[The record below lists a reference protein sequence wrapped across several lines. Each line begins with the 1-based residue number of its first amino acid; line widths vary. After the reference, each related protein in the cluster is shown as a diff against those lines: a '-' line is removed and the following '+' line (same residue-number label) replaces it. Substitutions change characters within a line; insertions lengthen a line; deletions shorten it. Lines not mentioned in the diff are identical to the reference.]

1 MADYQDLADL
11 TPVLKNVYLSV
22 RKNAFPKLTPL
33 LSAAKR
39 GGPASVKYAG
49 NDLFFVVKLGRRG
62 GFVASANGYLPD
74 HVAAVEKQGR
84 LGIARMYA
92 TVQVDGLAAKASED
106 PKGAY
111 ISMAKKITEDVM
123 DAWQLEQNRVL
134 HGDSLAIRGLVASR
148 TSASVVT
155 VVSPYGIASSGP
167 GNLHINVGDTLA
179 SLDATD
185 SFVTLLAKAVVSSVT
200 LSGDTATITFASTI
214 EGGGTIAAGDALVA
228 AVPTAT
234 SASDTSYG
242 AEPHGLKSIIDV
254 EGSFATFEGINDAR
268 WVAQKMTSTTVDEGI
283 LMKLLNTIRARGGI
297 DWRANPKSML
307 LLTTT
312 GIWQQYGDSLLGLR
326 RFAAPEMELEG
337 GFKGVMVGGA
347 TLIDDPWCPR
357 GRVYAIHTPD
367 TMFVDLMDFGKLSYQ
382 DAPQW
387 NRASGRDAWEAVF
400 ATYWNYG
407 VTRRNTH
414 GVISGITDT
423 VNYSPVY

>member
-1 MADYQDLADL
+1 MPDFQDLADL

-39 GGPASVKYAG
+39 GGPATVKYAG

-62 GFVASANGYLPD
+62 GFVASAAGYLPD

-106 PKGAY
+106 PKGSF

-123 DAWQLEQNRVL
+123 DSWQLEQNRVL
-134 HGDSLAIRGLVASR
+134 HGDSLGIRAVVASR
-148 TSASVVT
+148 SSSTAVTASA
-155 VVSPYGIASSGP
+155 PYGIASSGP
-167 GNLHINVGDTLA
+167 GNLHIQVGDVMA
-179 SLDATD
+179 SLDAD
-185 SFVTLLAKAVVSSVT
+185 GSYALLAKATVSTIT
-200 LSGDTATITFASTI
+200 LSGDTATITFGATI
-214 EGGGTIAAGDALVA
+214 EGSGTIAANDLLVA
-228 AVPTAT
+228 CVPTAANST
-234 SASDTSYG
+234 DTSYG
-242 AEPHGLKSIIDV
+242 AEPHGLKSIVDV
-254 EGSFATFEGINDAR
+254 EDAFTTFEGINDAR
-268 WVAQKMTSTTVDEGI
+268 WIAQKLTSTTVDEGI
-283 LMKLLNTIRARGGI
+283 LMKLLNTIRSRGGI

-307 LLTTT
+307 LITST

-326 RFAAPEMELEG
+326 RFSAPEMELEG

-347 TLIDDPWCPR
+347 TLIDDPWVPR

-367 TMFVDLMDFGKLSYQ
+367 TIFVDLMDFGKLSYQ

-387 NRASGRDAWEAVF
+387 SRASGRDAWEAVF

-407 VTRRNTH
+407 VTRRNTQ
-414 GVISGITDT
+414 GVLSGITDT